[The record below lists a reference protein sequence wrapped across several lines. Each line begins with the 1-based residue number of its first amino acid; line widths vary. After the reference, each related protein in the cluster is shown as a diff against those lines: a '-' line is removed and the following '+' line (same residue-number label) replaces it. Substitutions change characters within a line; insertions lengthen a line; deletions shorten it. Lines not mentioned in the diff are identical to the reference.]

1 MYISDLSTT
10 VSTALAYS
18 PSVTAFIVVLL
29 VIASAL
35 LFRWFVRQPKSI
47 RKDVIRLVQAIRGK

>member
-1 MYISDLSTT
+1 MHISDLSAA
-10 VSTALAYS
+10 VSTVLAHS
-18 PSVTAFIVVLL
+18 PRATAFIVVLL

-35 LFRWFVRQPKSI
+35 FLRWFIRQPKSI